1 MKYKTTDPLTDKA
14 FSHLMITSVLG
25 ILVTIVMLCSATWAW
40 FATDISFGNNSIQ
53 TSAGSAQLWVQNA
66 SGHRITDEEDGLV
79 AEGIYRIEKDT
90 PYTVFLEIGAEDTA
104 NAYCEVKVDG
114 ISYYGAQIFAS
125 STERMV
131 AFTLQFTE
139 DHAEVSILPRW
150 GIPNAER
157 SFVGGGF
164 YLDLVATDP
173 STVEKPTEEPTEET
187 TDAPETEETP
197 AETTE
202 TPEETTETPEETTET
217 PEETAE
223 TPAETD
229 EIPET

>member
-1 MKYKTTDPLTDKA
+1 
-14 FSHLMITSVLG
+14 MITSVLG
-25 ILVTIVMLCSATWAW
+25 ILVTIIMLCSVTWAW

-53 TSAGSAQLWVQNA
+53 TSSGSAQLWVQNA
-66 SGHRITDEEDGLV
+66 SGHRITDEADGLV

-125 STERMV
+125 STERTV

-139 DHAEVSILPRW
+139 EHAEVSILPRW
-150 GIPNAER
+150 GIPNAEKI
-157 SFVGGGF
+157 FVGGGF

-173 STVEKPTEEPTEET
+173 STVEKPTEETTEETAEETAEET
-187 TDAPETEETP
+187 TDVPETEESP
-197 AETTE
+197 AETTGS
-202 TPEETTETPEETTET
+202 
-217 PEETAE
+217 
-223 TPAETD
+223 PAETD